1 MKEKTMERYNK
12 RVPGRIS
19 GVLLVLLG
27 SLGIAY
33 YILVGYMDIQL
44 MLVFQKDLLPE
55 LARTQIVFL
64 VKDGFLII
72 IGVLLV
78 IWGVRKLIRVI
89 RFYRMK
95 KWIGDRELVDL
106 GEFAEK
112 FHTSRAKI
120 RSELEQMIRQHY
132 FLQGHINQEFPCFIT
147 TDQKYKEYLQVL
159 DAWEQEKREWE
170 ELGFDEEKRKIVE
183 QAENCLS
190 KIQKSVEVISERQEG
205 KEAFIQDLKKLESG
219 VKKLISVCGHN
230 PANLQEMSMFLNY
243 YLPTAEKFAREYE
256 RLLGYETSGENM
268 ESLKADIPQ
277 GVRELAEAFEQI
289 AVRMCDR
296 MEINVFQDLTALEV
310 LMAQNS
316 RKGA

>member
-1 MKEKTMERYNK
+1 MERYNK

-19 GVLLVLLG
+19 GILLILLG

-33 YILVGYMDIQL
+33 HILLGYMDIQL

-72 IGVLLV
+72 TGVLLV
-78 IWGVRKLIRVI
+78 LWGVRKVIRVI

-95 KWIGDRELVDL
+95 KWIGDRELIDL

-147 TDQKYKEYLQVL
+147 TDQKV
-159 DAWEQEKREWE
+159 
-170 ELGFDEEKRKIVE
+170 
-183 QAENCLS
+183 
-190 KIQKSVEVISERQEG
+190 
-205 KEAFIQDLKKLESG
+205 
-219 VKKLISVCGHN
+219 
-230 PANLQEMSMFLNY
+230 
-243 YLPTAEKFAREYE
+243 
-256 RLLGYETSGENM
+256 
-268 ESLKADIPQ
+268 
-277 GVRELAEAFEQI
+277 
-289 AVRMCDR
+289 
-296 MEINVFQDLTALEV
+296 
-310 LMAQNS
+310 
-316 RKGA
+316 